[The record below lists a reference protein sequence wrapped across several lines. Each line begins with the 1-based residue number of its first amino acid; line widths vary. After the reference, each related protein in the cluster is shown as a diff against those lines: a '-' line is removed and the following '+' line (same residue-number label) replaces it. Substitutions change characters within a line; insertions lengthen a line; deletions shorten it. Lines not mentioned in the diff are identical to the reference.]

1 MTAALAPA
9 PPLLR
14 IEGLV
19 TRFRGG
25 GQSVTAVD
33 AIDLELKAGEI
44 FGLVGESGCGKTATC
59 RSVIRL
65 FGGAEAEVAEGRIL
79 FEGMDL
85 ARLNERALEDLRGT
99 RLAMIFQDPMA
110 ALNPTMRI
118 GDQIAEG
125 LIRHRRLP
133 RRQARREAVE
143 LLTSVGVTS
152 AARRLD
158 SYPHEFSGGMRQ
170 RVLIAIALAC
180 RPRLLIA
187 DEPTTALDVTIQ
199 DQILKLIL
207 RLRRETGMG
216 VLLVTHD
223 LGVVAQTCE
232 RVAVMYAGKIVES
245 GNTAQLFRWP
255 AHPYTRALLD
265 ALPARTARGAK
276 LRPIGGE
283 PPNLA
288 SPPTGCR
295 FHPRCRHAIDLCR
308 QKEPP
313 LEPAEPGH
321 LAACLRLFELGR
333 SE

>member
-1 MTAALAPA
+1 MSTPA
-9 PPLLR
+9 PEAAAPLLS
-14 IEGLV
+14 IQGLV
-19 TRFRGG
+19 TRFRGQ
-25 GQSVTAVD
+25 GQAVTAVD
-33 AIDLELKAGEI
+33 SIDLELKPGEI
-44 FGLVGESGCGKTATC
+44 FGLVGESGCGKSATC

-65 FGGAEAEVAEGRIL
+65 FGGAEAEIARGRIL
-79 FEGMDL
+79 FEGSDL
-85 ARLNERALEDLRGT
+85 ARLEERALEDLRGA
-99 RLAMIFQDPMA
+99 RIAMIFQDPMA

-118 GDQIAEG
+118 GEQIAEG
-125 LIRHRRLP
+125 LMRHRRLA
-133 RRQARREAVE
+133 RRQARKEAVA

-223 LGVVAQTCE
+223 LGVVAQTCD
-232 RVAVMYAGKIVES
+232 RVAVMYAGKIVET
-245 GNTAQLFRWP
+245 GETRQLFRRP

-265 ALPARTARGAK
+265 ALPAHTARGAK

-288 SPPTGCR
+288 SPPEGCR
-295 FHPRCRHAIDLCR
+295 FHPRCRHAIEICR
-308 QKEPP
+308 RRLPA
-313 LEPAEPGH
+313 LEPAAPGH
-321 LAACLRLFELGR
+321 LAACLRLGELDR
-333 SE
+333 